1 MLAASV
7 AESTIAVTRPVPE
20 KALEML
26 RQRAKVIVGPN
37 EPPIP
42 TAADV
47 VPFVR
52 DADIIYTLPANPL
65 NADAIRG
72 ACKLRMIA
80 TMGTGYDNIDIAAAR
95 ERNIPVT
102 FAPGI
107 LDETTADGA
116 FALMLAAARRLPEAE
131 RFLRA
136 GKYHGWTPFLFLG
149 VDVYEAT
156 LGIVGMGR
164 IGKAMARRAMG
175 FRMAILYA
183 DAMRSEPAEKEFGAK
198 FVSLDELLA
207 RSDFVTLHVPLLPET
222 RHLIDAKR
230 LRQMKKTAILINA
243 SRGPVVDERA
253 LAEALR
259 DHVIAGAGLDVY
271 EREPQV
277 EPLLLAQ
284 ENVVLLPHIASAS
297 ERTRVRM
304 AVRAAEN
311 ILAFLDGKPLVGA
324 SLGGHAVM
332 ASSFDGDVEC
342 MVSISAPV
350 VATPD
355 HLSRRITGRKL
366 FVYAD
371 RDVGDVMPHVLRTFA
386 AAEDPKTMLVFGG
399 KEHSRGMFAAPY
411 GDEAIS
417 AIVDFVAKGL

>member
-7 AESTIAVTRPVPE
+7 TEAKIARTPTIAVTRPVPE
-20 KALEML
+20 KALDLL
-26 RQRAKVIVGPN
+26 RPRAKVIVGPS

-42 TAADV
+42 TAAEV
-47 VPFVR
+47 VRFVR

-65 NADAIRG
+65 NAEAIRG
-72 ACKLRMIA
+72 ASKLRMIA
-80 TMGTGYDNIDIAAAR
+80 TMGTGYDNIDLKAAR
-95 ERNIPVT
+95 ERDIPVT

-116 FALMLAAARRLPEAE
+116 FALLLAAARRLPESE

-136 GKYHGWTPFLFLG
+136 GKYRGWTPFLFLG

-164 IGKAMARRAMG
+164 IGKAIARRAMG
-175 FRMAILYA
+175 FRMKILYT
-183 DAMRSEPAEKEFGAK
+183 DAMRSEPAEKEFGAT
-198 FVSLDELLA
+198 FVSLDDLLA
-207 RSDFVTLHVPLLPET
+207 QSDFVSLHVPLLPET

-243 SRGPVVDERA
+243 ARGPVVDERA

-259 DHVIAGAGLDVY
+259 DRVIAGAGLDVY
-271 EREPQV
+271 EREPEV
-277 EPLLLAQ
+277 EPLLREL

-311 ILAFLDGKPLVGA
+311 ILAFLDGKPL
-324 SLGGHAVM
+324 L
-332 ASSFDGDVEC
+332 D
-342 MVSISAPV
+342 PV
-350 VATPD
+350 P
-355 HLSRRITGRKL
+355 
-366 FVYAD
+366 
-371 RDVGDVMPHVLRTFA
+371 
-386 AAEDPKTMLVFGG
+386 
-399 KEHSRGMFAAPY
+399 
-411 GDEAIS
+411 
-417 AIVDFVAKGL
+417 